1 MIRVIVLL
9 ALIGAAGYALTRFM
23 AQSEGS
29 FRERAARAAASVRAH
44 GPGAVQDV
52 AYGIEKAG
60 EAAEA
65 EAKALRQRKQ
75 ALDESVDASS
85 TPQQKVDPEDGE

>member
-1 MIRVIVLL
+1 MVRALVLL
-9 ALIGAAGYALTRFM
+9 AFIGAAWYAVTRIM

-29 FRERAARAAASVRAH
+29 FRKRAARAAASVREH
-44 GPGAVQDV
+44 GPAAIQDV

-65 EAKALRQRKQ
+65 EAKTLRERR
-75 ALDESVDASS
+75 S
-85 TPQQKVDPEDGE
+85 TPS

>member
-1 MIRVIVLL
+1 MIRAIVLL
-9 ALIGAAGYALTRFM
+9 VLIGAAGYAVTRFM

-29 FRERAARAAASVRAH
+29 FRKRAARAAASVREH
-44 GPGAVQDV
+44 GPAAIQDV

-75 ALDESVDASS
+75 GHDESAE
-85 TPQQKVDPEDGE
+85 KNA

>member
-1 MIRVIVLL
+1 MFRALVLL
-9 ALIGAAGYALTRFM
+9 ALIGAVGYAVTRRFM

-29 FRERAARAAASVRAH
+29 FRKRAARAAASVREH
-44 GPGAVQDV
+44 GPAAIQDV

-65 EAKALRQRKQ
+65 EAKTLRQRKQ
-75 ALDESVDASS
+75 AQGESADKNA
-85 TPQQKVDPEDGE
+85 

>member
-1 MIRVIVLL
+1 MIRALVLVFV
-9 ALIGAAGYALTRFM
+9 IGAALYAVTRFM

-29 FRERAARAAASVRAH
+29 FRKRAARAAASVREH
-44 GPGAVQDV
+44 GPAAIQDV

-65 EAKALRQRKQ
+65 EAKTLRQRKQ
-75 ALDESVDASS
+75 A
-85 TPQQKVDPEDGE
+85 QED

>member
-1 MIRVIVLL
+1 MVRALVLL
-9 ALIGAAGYALTRFM
+9 AFIGAAWYAVTRIM

-29 FRERAARAAASVRAH
+29 FSKRAARAAASVREH
-44 GPGAVQDV
+44 GPAAIQDV

-65 EAKALRQRKQ
+65 EAKTLRERKQ
-75 ALDESVDASS
+75 TVDE
-85 TPQQKVDPEDGE
+85 

>member
-1 MIRVIVLL
+1 MLRALVLL
-9 ALIGAAGYALTRFM
+9 ALIIAAGYAVTRFM

-29 FRERAARAAASVRAH
+29 FRKRAARAAASVREH
-44 GPGAVQDV
+44 GPAAVQDV
-52 AYGIEKAG
+52 AFGIEKAG

-75 ALDESVDASS
+75 ALDESADASS
-85 TPQQKVDPEDGE
+85 TPQQTVDPEDGQ

>member
-1 MIRVIVLL
+1 MVRALVLL
-9 ALIGAAGYALTRFM
+9 ALVGVAGYAVNRFM

-29 FRERAARAAASVRAH
+29 FRKRAARAAASVREH
-44 GPGAVQDV
+44 GPAAIQDV

-65 EAKALRQRKQ
+65 EAKTLHQREQ
-75 ALDESVDASS
+75 AHDERAEDA
-85 TPQQKVDPEDGE
+85 

>member
-1 MIRVIVLL
+1 MVRALVLL
-9 ALIGAAGYALTRFM
+9 AFFGAAWYAVTRIM

-29 FRERAARAAASVRAH
+29 FRKRAARAAASVREH
-44 GPGAVQDV
+44 GPAAIQDV

-65 EAKALRQRKQ
+65 EAKTLRERKQ
-75 ALDESVDASS
+75 TVDE
-85 TPQQKVDPEDGE
+85 

>member
-1 MIRVIVLL
+1 MVRALVLL
-9 ALIGAAGYALTRFM
+9 AFIGAAWYAVTRIM

-29 FRERAARAAASVRAH
+29 FRKRAARAAASVREH
-44 GPGAVQDV
+44 GPAAIQDV

-65 EAKALRQRKQ
+65 EAKTLRERKQ
-75 ALDESVDASS
+75 SADE
-85 TPQQKVDPEDGE
+85 

>member
-1 MIRVIVLL
+1 MIRALVLVFV
-9 ALIGAAGYALTRFM
+9 IGAALYAVTRFM

-29 FRERAARAAASVRAH
+29 FRKRAARAAASVREH
-44 GPGAVQDV
+44 GPAAIQDV

-65 EAKALRQRKQ
+65 EAKTLRQRKQ
-75 ALDESVDASS
+75 AQDE
-85 TPQQKVDPEDGE
+85 G